1 MFCFLICIIVFVFG
15 GCSGGGYGFFIG
27 RVDLIRIIEDVR
39 FYYYF
44 CIFVFR
50 LFFQEIVNVGAI
62 YTVVVVVGVG
72 VKGYVSSAKF
82 FSELSCFNDDVFE
95 FFL

>member
-1 MFCFLICIIVFVFG
+1 MFCFFICVVVFVFG

-27 RVDLIRIIEDVR
+27 YVDLIRIIEDVW

-44 CIFVFR
+44 CIFVFW
-50 LFFQEIVNVGAI
+50 LIFYEIVDVGAI
-62 YTVVVVVGVG
+62 YTIVVVVGVG

-82 FSELSCFNDDVFE
+82 FSELSRFNDDVFE

>member
-1 MFCFLICIIVFVFG
+1 MFCFLIRVVVFVFG

-50 LFFQEIVNVGAI
+50 LFF
-62 YTVVVVVGVG
+62 
-72 VKGYVSSAKF
+72 
-82 FSELSCFNDDVFE
+82 
-95 FFL
+95 